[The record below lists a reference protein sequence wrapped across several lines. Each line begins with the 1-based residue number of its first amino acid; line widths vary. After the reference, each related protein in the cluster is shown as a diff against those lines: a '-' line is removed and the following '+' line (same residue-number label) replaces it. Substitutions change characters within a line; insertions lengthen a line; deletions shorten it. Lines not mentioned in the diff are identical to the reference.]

1 MGRPLNKRYF
11 GEPTAAGNEIKVQF
25 HNGTG
30 SVAGWI
36 KKQKGSKTFLCTDGT
51 NDATCTLVDKASA
64 TLAAGEMTIT
74 IADDAGNAKQVTKI
88 AGRKVTLDTGESIA
102 WNFSNSTTDGAVQI
116 EEAGDDASLTNADDL
131 EGDGA

>member
-25 HNGTG
+25 HNGTA

-36 KKQKGSKTFLCTDGT
+36 VKQKGSKRFVCTDGT
-51 NDATCTLVDKASA
+51 ATATCTLVDAASA
-64 TLAAGEMTIT
+64 ALTAGQMTIT
-74 IADDAGNAKQVTKI
+74 VQDDTGTAAQVVKI
-88 AGRKVTLDTGESIA
+88 AGRKVTLDTGASIA
-102 WNFSNSTTDGAVQI
+102 WDFSDSTTDGRVEI
-116 EEAGDDASLTNADDL
+116 EEAGDDSALTNADDL